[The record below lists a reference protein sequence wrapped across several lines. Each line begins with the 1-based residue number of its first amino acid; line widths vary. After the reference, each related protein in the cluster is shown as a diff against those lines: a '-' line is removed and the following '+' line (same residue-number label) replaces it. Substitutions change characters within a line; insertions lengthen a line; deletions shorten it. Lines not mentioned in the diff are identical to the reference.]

1 MKPVNV
7 RSQKL
12 DQGKALAR
20 RQAEAGR
27 VREVAPVGEI
37 SDAIA
42 LYHAA
47 ALRLA
52 DRAMRTEA
60 S

>member
-1 MKPVNV
+1 MKPVNL

-12 DQGKALAR
+12 DHRNAIAR
-20 RQAEAGR
+20 RQAEAAR

-37 SDAIA
+37 SAAIA
-42 LYHAA
+42 LYANA

-52 DRAMRTEA
+52 ERAVRAEA
-60 S
+60 A